1 MLRLRKDSVRVALSQ
16 SCQVEGHEVE
26 TTGKE
31 AAAEHKAPIVLMKQN
46 TSKLRHLNTSAAGAS
61 LNKSEE
67 TGEHAMAFYTEC

>member
-1 MLRLRKDSVRVALSQ
+1 MALSQ

-31 AAAEHKAPIVLMKQN
+31 AAAERRGPIVLMTQN
-46 TSKLRHLNTSAAGAS
+46 TSKLRHLSMSAEGAP

-67 TGEHAMAFYTEC
+67 TGEHAMAVYTEC